1 MQIMKSVLPVRL
13 DSMGMLIVMIGVL
26 IAGGCATRRDVH
38 TIDTRI
44 SEMELRDAEERR
56 RREEF
61 ARNREA
67 TEQALRQ
74 QTASTRAQI
83 DEVRE
88 EMRALSGRIEEL
100 EHILRQQQRP
110 AGDAAERPRDEKL
123 ARLEETNAQTA
134 QRLARLEQHLKL
146 EPLAP
151 PSSRIKPESAAPKMA
166 SEAELYNKARQL
178 FEQGNMAA
186 ARKGFEQFLASYPSS
201 DNSDNAQFWIGETF
215 FQEKSYE
222 KAILEYQK
230 VIEKYPRGNKV
241 PGALLKQG
249 LAFLSLKD
257 RVNSRLIFEELV
269 RKYPNTSE
277 AKAASDKLKELR

>member
-1 MQIMKSVLPVRL
+1 MKNPFQARL
-13 DSMGMLIVMIGVL
+13 GSTGMLFMVIGVL
-26 IAGGCATRRDVH
+26 ILGGCATRRDVH

-56 RREEF
+56 RREDF

-74 QTASTRAQI
+74 QAASTRAQI

-100 EHILRQQQRP
+100 EHALRQQPRP
-110 AGDAAERPRDEKL
+110 AGDAADRPREEKL
-123 ARLEETNAQTA
+123 ARLEEANAQTA
-134 QRLARLEQHLKL
+134 QRLARMEQHLKL
-146 EPLAP
+146 EPLAAP
-151 PSSRIKPESAAPKMA
+151 ASKIKPEVAAPRMA
-166 SEAELYNKARQL
+166 TEAELYTKARQS
-178 FEQGNMAA
+178 FDQGHMGA
-186 ARKGFEQFLASYPSS
+186 ARKGFEEFLVSYPSS
-201 DNSDNAQFWIGETF
+201 DNADNAQFWIGETF

-241 PGALLKQG
+241 PAALLKQG

-277 AKAASDKLKELR
+277 AKAAADRLKELR

>member
-1 MQIMKSVLPVRL
+1 MDNTLQVRFGSISVLC
-13 DSMGMLIVMIGVL
+13 MLVAVIIMV
-26 IAGGCATRRDVH
+26 GCATRRDVT

-56 RREEF
+56 RREDF

-74 QTASTRAQI
+74 QAASTRAQI

-88 EMRALSGRIEEL
+88 EMRALNGRIEEL
-100 EHILRQQQRP
+100 EHALRQQQRS
-110 AGDAAERPRDEKL
+110 AGDAADRPREEKL
-123 ARLEETNAQTA
+123 MRLEEASSQTA

-146 EPLAP
+146 ESLAP
-151 PSSRIKPESAAPKMA
+151 PASRIKPEASAPKIA

-178 FEQGNMAA
+178 FDQGSMGA
-186 ARKGFEQFLASYPSS
+186 ARKGFEEFLVSYPGS
-201 DNSDNAQFWIGETF
+201 DNADNAQFWIGDTF

-241 PGALLKQG
+241 PAALLKQG

-277 AKAASDKLKELR
+277 AKTASDKLKELR

>member
-1 MQIMKSVLPVRL
+1 MKNLLQERSE
-13 DSMGMLIVMIGVL
+13 SIGIVAVVVAVL
-26 IAGGCATRRDVH
+26 IMGGCASRRDVH

-56 RREEF
+56 RREDF
-61 ARNREA
+61 SRNREA

-74 QTASTRAQI
+74 QAASTRAQI

-88 EMRALSGRIEEL
+88 EMRVLSGRIEEM
-100 EHILRQQQRP
+100 EHALRQQRP
-110 AGDAAERPRDEKL
+110 AGDGADRPREEKL
-123 ARLEETNAQTA
+123 ARLEEANTQTA

-146 EPLAP
+146 EPLAAP
-151 PSSRIKPESAAPKMA
+151 ASRIKPEASAAKVA
-166 SEAELYNKARQL
+166 SEAELYNKARQS
-178 FEQGNMAA
+178 FDQGITGA
-186 ARKGFEQFLASYPSS
+186 ARKGFEEFLVSYPSS
-201 DNSDNAQFWIGETF
+201 DNADNAQFWIGETF
-215 FQEKSYE
+215 YQEKSYE

-241 PGALLKQG
+241 PAALLKQG
-249 LAFLSLKD
+249 LAFLNLKD

>member
-1 MQIMKSVLPVRL
+1 MKNALQQQPHSIGIVALVVA
-13 DSMGMLIVMIGVL
+13 VMI
-26 IAGGCATRRDVH
+26 IGGCATRRDVH
-38 TIDTRI
+38 TIDTRV

-56 RREEF
+56 RREDF

-74 QTASTRAQI
+74 QAASTRAQI

-88 EMRALSGRIEEL
+88 EMRVLSGRIEEL
-100 EHILRQQQRP
+100 EHALRQQQRP
-110 AGDAAERPRDEKL
+110 ASDGAERPRDEKL
-123 ARLEETNAQTA
+123 ARLEEANTQTA

-146 EPLAP
+146 EPLAAP
-151 PSSRIKPESAAPKMA
+151 ASRIKPEASAAKVA
-166 SEAELYNKARQL
+166 SEAELYNKARQS
-178 FEQGNMAA
+178 FDQGNMGA
-186 ARKGFEQFLASYPSS
+186 ARKGFEEFLANYPGS
-201 DNSDNAQFWIGETF
+201 DNADNAQFWIGETF
-215 FQEKSYE
+215 YQEKSYE

-241 PGALLKQG
+241 PAALLKQG